1 MKCILIGH
9 TGSQRIRK
17 ASEYLTKKYLP
28 AFKCIYI
35 EYTGDIQGWSKF
47 LIDYLS
53 NLHDEHIIFAL
64 DDYLIA
70 NYMDM
75 GKFLSIKMDGVV
87 CTKLCY
93 ANADEN
99 ESYPVTTQYTLWDR
113 RYLIE
118 LLGKIQTPWEFEMQ
132 GSEIFKKTKQK
143 ALFVPCLK
151 YFTNSSLS
159 ARWEG
164 VKLDG
169 LSEEDVKVIQKMI

>member
-1 MKCILIGH
+1 MKAILVGYP
-9 TGSQRIRK
+9 GSQRIRK

-28 AFKCIYI
+28 AFEVVYI
-35 EYTGDIQGWSKF
+35 EHIGGTQDWSKF

-53 NLHDEHIIFAL
+53 KINDEYIIFAL
-64 DDYLIA
+64 DDYLVA

-75 GKFLSIKMDGVV
+75 GKFLSIKMNGAV
-87 CTKLCY
+87 CAKLCY
-93 ANADEN
+93 ANAEEN

-132 GSEIFKKTKQK
+132 GSEIFKKTKQR

-164 VKLDG
+164 AKLDG
-169 LSEEDVKVIQKMI
+169 LSEEDVKIIQKMI